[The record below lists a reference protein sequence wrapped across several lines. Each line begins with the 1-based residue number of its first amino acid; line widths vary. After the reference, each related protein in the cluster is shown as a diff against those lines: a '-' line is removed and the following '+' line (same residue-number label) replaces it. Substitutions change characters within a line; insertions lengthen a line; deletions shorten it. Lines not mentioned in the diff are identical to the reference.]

1 MPGSR
6 FDHQFSWIMALE
18 DEPSRDQGLADLLER
33 SGFAY
38 GSRSATNLMLLQNSF
53 SVEQLLKVT
62 LAALHAPSPD
72 MALNGF
78 ERLAGVL
85 DREILT
91 ALVKNRKRLG
101 QALLVC
107 GSSPFLTN
115 LAYKTPSLF
124 GKLFLEQEL
133 DQGRSQDEQ
142 LQALRLT
149 LPAEA
154 DMTQLMKVLRSFK
167 RAEILRIAA
176 RDLCGLAS
184 LEEVTRELSDLAA
197 VTLQAAYET
206 CHRLLT
212 HEYGTPLMSTDNG
225 SREAAMTI
233 IGMGKFGGR
242 ELNFSSDIDIIYFYE
257 SDRGES
263 SGVDDGRGGR
273 KGVVSLH
280 TFFNKLAEQVTKALH
295 QVTED
300 GFVFRV
306 DVGLRPEGK
315 SGDMAVSLRSAE
327 VYYESW
333 GQSWERTAMLK
344 ARPVAG
350 SLELGEQLLQLLSPF
365 VYRKYLDY
373 NLIEDMKLMKQ
384 KIDASLARNREGES
398 NLKLGRGGI
407 REIEFFIQALQLVYA
422 GKTPRLRERNSLKAL
437 ELLTDARIIGEEDCR
452 QLSEAYRFLRTVEHR
467 IQVVQERQTHS
478 LPCGAEEMKAL
489 ARRCGFLRENG
500 PERFAETLETH
511 RSHVSAI
518 YGGLF
523 HSRDEKLQQAA
534 HPEILCLLDTK
545 ADPDLVKDLLAERR
559 LEDVDRAFDNLNLLR
574 GGKVRGNITER
585 SRRILAQIAPPF
597 LHYLLESPDPD
608 MALANAERFLAVVA
622 GRSSFYALL
631 AENQETLQL
640 LATLFGTSEFLSKIL
655 IGHPELLESMVARTY
670 ASMIKPRE
678 MMDEEL
684 SSLLLQA
691 EDLEERL
698 DVLRR
703 YRNEEFLRI
712 GLNDIHGKLGQGS
725 ITAQLTDLAEVCLEE
740 AYGIAKAELSRFGH
754 PRWKSDGSSQPANL
768 AIIGM
773 GKLGGR
779 ELNYHSDLDIIF
791 IYDHQGETD
800 GAKQITNH
808 EFFAKLAQK
817 LISVLST
824 QTREGYVYKLD
835 TRLRPSGNAGP
846 LVTSLESFLSYHRS
860 EAQIW
865 ERQAL
870 SKARVVFGELSLSLS
885 IDAVT
890 RQSVFGHSIDEEGRR
905 EIHRLRMRMEH
916 EIAKEGEGT
925 YNIKTGRGGMVD
937 VEFIA
942 QYLQLRHGC
951 RYPELRYPNTV
962 TTLKEVRA
970 LQLLNQHDA
979 DILING
985 YKFLRKLENRLR
997 LLHDHSINDLAG
1009 DPRYLDKLARRL
1021 GYDPKL
1027 RHPGQAL
1034 IKDYEATTEAIRD
1047 VYERT
1052 LGDRAEPIPHE
1063 EHSS

>member
-1 MPGSR
+1 MPNR
-6 FDHQFSWIMALE
+6 FDHRFSWLLAL
-18 DEPSRDQGLADLLER
+18 DEPSREQGLADLLEA

-38 GSRSATNLMLLQNSF
+38 GGRSATNLLLLQASF
-53 SVEQLLKVT
+53 SVESLLKIS

-72 MALNGF
+72 LALNGF

-85 DREILT
+85 EPET
-91 ALVKNRKRLG
+91 MAALLKNRKRLG
-101 QALLVC
+101 QALLLC
-107 GSSPFLTN
+107 GSSPFLVN
-115 LAYKTPSLF
+115 LIYKSPDLLSRL
-124 GKLFLEQEL
+124 LL
-133 DQGRSQDEQ
+133 DQQLDQARSYDEQ
-142 LQALRLT
+142 LAALRQAL
-149 LPAEA
+149 PDDA
-154 DMTQLMKVLRSFK
+154 DLAALMKVLRCFK

-197 VTLQAAYET
+197 VALQAAYET
-206 CHRLLT
+206 CRRLLMRE
-212 HEYGTPLMSTDNG
+212 HGEPLMTSDHG
-225 SREAAMTI
+225 SREASMTI
-233 IGMGKFGGR
+233 IGMGKLGGR

-257 SDRGES
+257 SDKGET
-263 SGVDDGRGGR
+263 SGIDDGRGGR

-280 TFFNKLAEQVTKALH
+280 AFFNKLAEQVTKALH

-365 VYRKYLDY
+365 IYRKYLDY

-384 KIDASLARNREGES
+384 KIDASLTRNREGEL

-422 GKTPRLRERNSLKAL
+422 GKTPRLRERNSLTAL
-437 ELLTDARIIGEEDCR
+437 QLLHEARIISEDDSR

-478 LPCGAEEMKAL
+478 LPTCAEELKAL
-489 ARRCGFLRENG
+489 ARRCGFLRDNG
-500 PERFAETLETH
+500 LERFTETLEGH
-511 RSHVSAI
+511 RSRVSAI

-523 HSRDEKLQQAA
+523 HSRDEQLQQAVP
-534 HPEILCLLDTK
+534 PEVLCLLDTK

-585 SRRILAQIAPPF
+585 SRRVLAQIAPP
-597 LHYLLESPDPD
+597 LLQYLLESPDPD
-608 MALANAERFLAVVA
+608 MALANADRFLAVVA

-631 AENQETLQL
+631 AENKETLRL

-655 IGHPELLESMVARTY
+655 ISHPELLESMVARTY
-670 ASMIKPRE
+670 ASMEKPRE
-678 MMDEEL
+678 VMHEEL
-684 SSLLLQA
+684 ASLLQQA
-691 EDLEERL
+691 ADFEERL

-712 GLNDIHGKLGQGS
+712 GLNDIHGKVGQGS
-725 ITAQLTDLAEVCLEE
+725 IAAQLSGLAEVCLEA
-740 AYGIAKAELSRFGH
+740 AYAIAVGELSRFGR
-754 PRWKSDGSSQPANL
+754 PCWKNGGGPQQAHL

-773 GKLGGR
+773 GKLGGG

-800 GAKQITNH
+800 GDKQISNH
-808 EFFAKLAQK
+808 EYFAKLAQK
-817 LISVLST
+817 LMLVLST

-846 LVTSLESFLSYHRS
+846 LVTSLESFLNYHRS
-860 EAQIW
+860 EAQTW

-870 SKARVVFGELSLSLS
+870 TKARVVLGDLVLADKIS
-885 IDAVT
+885 AVV
-890 RQSVFGHSIDEEGRR
+890 RQSVFGSSLDDEGRR
-905 EIHRLRMRMEH
+905 EIHRLRMRMEN
-916 EIAKEGEGT
+916 EIAKESAGS

-951 RYPELRYPNTV
+951 QQPDLRNHNTV
-962 TTLKEVRA
+962 AVLKGGRQA
-970 LQLLNQHDA
+970 GLLSPQDA
-979 DILING
+979 DTLING

-997 LLHDHSINDLAG
+997 LLHDHSINDLGG
-1009 DPRYLDKLARRL
+1009 DQRYLDKLARRL

-1034 IKDYEATTEAIRD
+1034 MQDYETTTEAIRD

-1052 LGDRAEPIPHE
+1052 LGERAEPVQDAAITGE
-1063 EHSS
+1063 

>member
-1 MPGSR
+1 MPRR
-6 FDHQFSWIMALE
+6 FEQRFSWLLALE
-18 DEPSRDQGLADLLER
+18 DEPSRDQALADLLSA

-38 GSRSATNLMLLQNSF
+38 GARSATNLVLLLERF
-53 SVEQLLKVT
+53 SVEQLLKIS
-62 LAALHAPSPD
+62 LAALHSPAPD
-72 MALNGF
+72 LALNGF
-78 ERLAGVL
+78 ERLAGVVAAEPL
-85 DREILT
+85 Q
-91 ALVKNRKRLG
+91 ALIGNRKRLG
-101 QALLVC
+101 QVLFIC
-107 GSSPFLTN
+107 GASPFLTN
-115 LAYKTPSLF
+115 LIYKTPALLERLF
-124 GKLFLEQEL
+124 IDQEL
-133 DQGRSQDEQ
+133 DRHRSLAEQ
-142 LQALRLT
+142 LTALRHT
-149 LPAEA
+149 LPADA
-154 DMTQLMKVLRSFK
+154 DLPGLMKALRCFK
-167 RAEILRIAA
+167 RGEILRIAA

-184 LEEVTRELSDLAA
+184 LEEVTAELSDLAA
-197 VTLQAAYET
+197 VSLQVAYET
-206 CHRLLT
+206 CYRLLVK
-212 HEYGTPLMSTDNG
+212 EYGAPLLEGDDVR
-225 SREAAMTI
+225 REAAMTV

-257 SDRGES
+257 SDKGETA
-263 SGVDDGRGGR
+263 GVADGRGGR

-280 TFFNKLAEQVTKALH
+280 TFFNKLAEQVTKALN

-350 SLELGEQLLQLLSPF
+350 SLELGEQLLQILSPF

-422 GKTPRLRERNSLKAL
+422 GKNPGLRERNSLNAL
-437 ELLTDARIIGEEDCR
+437 GLLAESRIISEHDRRDLC
-452 QLSEAYRFLRTVEHR
+452 EAYRFLRTVEHR
-467 IQVVQERQTHS
+467 IQVVQERQTHN
-478 LPCGAEEMKAL
+478 LPHSDEELHAL
-489 ARRCGFLRENG
+489 ARRCGFLRVNG
-500 PERFAETLETH
+500 LERFSETLEGH
-511 RSHVSAI
+511 RGRVAAI
-518 YGGLF
+518 YGSLF
-523 HSRDEKLQQAA
+523 HSRDEKLQQEVQ
-534 HPEILCLLDTK
+534 PEILCLLDSK

-585 SRRILAQIAPPF
+585 SRRVLAQIAPPF
-597 LHYLLESPDPD
+597 LQYLLESPDPD
-608 MALANAERFLAVVA
+608 MALTNAERFLGVVA

-631 AENQETLQL
+631 AENQETLRL
-640 LATLFGTSEFLSKIL
+640 LAGLFGTSEFLSKIL
-655 IGHPELLESMVARTY
+655 ISHPELLESMVARSY
-670 ASMIKPRE
+670 ASMEKPRE
-678 MMDEEL
+678 VMDEEL
-684 SSLLLQA
+684 SGLLLQA
-691 EDLEERL
+691 EDFEERL
-698 DVLRR
+698 DILRR

-712 GLNDIHGKLGQGS
+712 GLNDINGKLTQGS
-725 ITAQLTDLAEVCLEE
+725 ITSQLTWVAEVCLEE
-740 AYGIAKAELSRFGH
+740 AYGIAVAELARFGQPTWQH
-754 PRWKSDGSSQPANL
+754 DGVYCRANL

-773 GKLGGR
+773 GKLGGG

-791 IYDHQGETD
+791 IYDHQGMTD
-800 GAKQITNH
+800 GEKQITNH
-808 EFFAKLAQK
+808 EYFAKLAQK
-817 LISVLST
+817 LISALSM

-846 LVTSLESFLSYHRS
+846 LVTSLDSFLNYHRN

-870 SKARVVFGELSLSLS
+870 SKARVVLGELSLEVSIAAVVRQTVFGSS
-885 IDAVT
+885 ID
-890 RQSVFGHSIDEEGRR
+890 IEGRR

-916 EIAKEGEGT
+916 EIAKESAGN

-942 QYLQLRHGC
+942 QYLQLRYGHD
-951 RYPELRYPNTV
+951 YPELRVANTV
-962 TTLKEVRA
+962 TALKEVQILRLITDQDA
-970 LQLLNQHDA
+970 ETLLS
-979 DILING
+979 G

-1009 DPRYLDKLARRL
+1009 DQRYLDKLARRL

-1034 IKDYEATTEAIRD
+1034 ITDYETTTEGIRD
-1047 VYERT
+1047 VYERV
-1052 LGDRAEPIPHE
+1052 LGERAEEGKPA
-1063 EHSS
+1063 